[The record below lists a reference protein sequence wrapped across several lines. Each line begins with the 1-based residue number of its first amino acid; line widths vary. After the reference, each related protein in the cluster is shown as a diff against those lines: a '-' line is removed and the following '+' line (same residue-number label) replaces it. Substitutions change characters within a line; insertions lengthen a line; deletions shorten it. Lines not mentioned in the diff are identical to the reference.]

1 MKKCVYC
8 ETKKM
13 ISRGR
18 SPGRFFSQ
26 CDYCNNRNKLAE
38 ERNAKILH
46 HKRIEL
52 LDLPYAESDKY
63 VIF

>member
-13 ISRGR
+13 INRTR

-38 ERNAKILH
+38 ERNAKILRE
-46 HKRIEL
+46 KR
-52 LDLPYAESDKY
+52 YAIIDDDN
-63 VIF
+63 VIFGNLCEL

>member
-1 MKKCVYC
+1 
-8 ETKKM
+8 M

-38 ERNAKILH
+38 ERNTKILQS
-46 HKRIEL
+46 KRYALNAFDDMKNCEL
-52 LDLPYAESDKY
+52 SGSSGQLEAS
-63 VIF
+63 